1 MSDIKKKKIQL
12 PNWLQYVL
20 VGLEVLVMVVLVIIA
35 FISMQAANTGSGTGF
50 IKWLVLNQVWFF
62 IIVVLPLIILFLFN
76 IYLLIKIINE
86 SSNKEFQAMTKEELM
101 EEARR
106 QAREEL
112 HKELQKQKE
121 DQK

>member
-12 PNWLQYVL
+12 PDWLQYVL

-86 SSNKEFQAMTKEELM
+86 SANKEFQAMTKEELM

-112 HKELQKQKE
+112 QKELQKQKE
-121 DQK
+121 EQK